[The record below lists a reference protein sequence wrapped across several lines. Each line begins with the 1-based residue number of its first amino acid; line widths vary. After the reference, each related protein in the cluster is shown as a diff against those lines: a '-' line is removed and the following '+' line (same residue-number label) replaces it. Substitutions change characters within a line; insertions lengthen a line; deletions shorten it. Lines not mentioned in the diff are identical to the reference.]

1 MNKIYFDYAS
11 TTPLDKKVFRE
22 IKPYFDKKFGNPGSL
37 HFFGQEALKAI
48 DFSRNKIA
56 KILGADFREI
66 IFTSS
71 ATETNNLVLRGVF
84 NKAKKNL
91 NYNKLKIITLPI
103 EHKSILETL
112 NNLKENETKLEIS
125 FLKINKYGE
134 IDLKDLKNKLDLN
147 TILVSVMYA
156 NNENG
161 IIEPIKEV
169 SKIIYEFK
177 KENNLKNYPLFHTD
191 AVQALQFLDCH
202 VGNLGVD
209 LMTLSGHKIY
219 GPKGIGILYLKN
231 DIKNL
236 VSPIITGGDQEFG
249 LRSGTENIVN
259 IVGIRKAM
267 ELVEQNKQ
275 KEYERILKLKKYFWT
290 NLKKIIKVE
299 LNQKENFKN
308 TLPNILNIY
317 FPKRTSEELITKLD
331 LAGIAV
337 SSGSACSARAL
348 EPSFVLFNCG
358 FSKQRVISSLR
369 ISFGK
374 FTTKKEID
382 KALKIFKIL

>member
-191 AVQALQFLDCH
+191 AVQALQFLDCY

-249 LRSGTENIVN
+249 LRSGTENVAN

-275 KEYERILKLKKYFWT
+275 KEYERILELKKYFWI
-290 NLKKIIKVE
+290 NLKKMIKVE

-348 EPSFVLFNCG
+348 EPSFVLLNCG